1 MATKSATVL
10 ARMEPELKQEAE
22 AIMDQLGLPVSVV
35 INCLYKQIVFKRR
48 IPFSLDLPDAPKSR
62 DAMTDE
68 EFNEMMSIGLAEAKA
83 GKGLPIN
90 ETFDSIR
97 YKL

>member
-83 GKGLPIN
+83 GKGLPVD
-90 ETFDSIR
+90 EAFAAIR
-97 YKL
+97 QEL